1 MTIAPVKPLPV
12 QKITLEQWQERAAT
26 WKRATKELVLLWF
39 ENDLGTHRQ
48 LAEHL
53 GVAQSTVTEHR
64 KKLIQSGALV
74 GTVDVKKKTRKSDR
88 KPIKPVENSSDD
100 IEKVKVVVHEPAASS
115 TATEQLS
122 NYIAVERPAAKPQ
135 TEPKVKRPKELA
147 NMLDTHQKYIKDRLL
162 PIAQKLAAL
171 HNEVQVEQKRLHT
184 AWTKDNLV
192 FTEPYQRCVDY
203 WNEREMFGDFAEAF
217 DDPAIKTYADVLA
230 AIRVKFRRCFERME
244 TIQYSTG
251 CIPDPNKRDLRI

>member
-1 MTIAPVKPLPV
+1 MTIAPAKPATV

-26 WKRATKELVLLWF
+26 WKKATKELVLLWF

-53 GVAQSTVTEHR
+53 GIAQSTVSEHR
-64 KKLIQSGALV
+64 KKLIKSGVLS
-74 GTVDVKKKTRKSDR
+74 GTIDSKKQTRKSDR
-88 KPIKPVENSSDD
+88 KPIKPVENSDSK
-100 IEKVKVVVHEPAASS
+100 IEEVTVVVDEPAGNS
-115 TATEQLS
+115 TAIEQPS
-122 NYIAVERPAAKPQ
+122 NSIAIERPAEKPQ
-135 TEPKVKRPKELA
+135 AAPKVKRPKELA

-171 HNEVQVEQKRLHT
+171 HEEVRVEQVRLHN
-184 AWTKDNLV
+184 AWVKDNLV

-203 WNEREMFGDFAEAF
+203 WNKREIFGEFAEALE
-217 DDPAIKTYADVLA
+217 DPTIKTYADVLA
-230 AIRVKFRRCFERME
+230 AIRVKFRRCSERME

-251 CIPDPNKRDLRI
+251 CIADPNKRDLRI

>member
-1 MTIAPVKPLPV
+1 MKTTCGDDCKLVEMLASRTSKEQAMENAVAAIQSQKLTVYGAAKVFSLADTTLRRELDKRGITPQTVSVTTKARPTPEERDQWWEDFQAGKSLREIADSF
-12 QKITLEQWQERAAT
+12 ERG
-26 WKRATKELVLLWF
+26 R
-39 ENDLGTHRQ
+39 N
-48 LAEHL
+48 
-53 GVAQSTVTEHR
+53 TVTTEIKKR
-64 KKLIQSGALV
+64 KD
-74 GTVDVKKKTRKSDR
+74 TED
-88 KPIKPVENSSDD
+88 
-100 IEKVKVVVHEPAASS
+100 S
-115 TATEQLS
+115 TAIEQPS
-122 NYIAVERPAAKPQ
+122 AKPQ
-135 TEPKVKRPKELA
+135 IEPKVKRPKELA

-230 AIRVKFRRCFERME
+230 AIRVKFRRCSERME

>member
-1 MTIAPVKPLPV
+1 MTIAPVKPSAV
-12 QKITLEQWQERAAT
+12 QKITLEQWQERAQVCKKAYL
-26 WKRATKELVLLWF
+26 ELITLWF
-39 ENDLGTHRQ
+39 KNDLGTHRQ

-53 GVAQSTVTEHR
+53 GIAQSTVTYHR
-64 KKLIQSGALV
+64 KNLIASGKLEGKI
-74 GTVDVKKKTRKSDR
+74 DVSKQNRKLDR
-88 KPIKPVENSSDD
+88 NSIKPVENSDGA
-100 IEKVKVVVHEPAASS
+100 IEQVKVVVDEPAASS
-115 TATEQLS
+115 TAIEQPS
-122 NYIAVERPAAKPQ
+122 NSIAIERPAAKPQ

-192 FTEPYQRCVDY
+192 FTEPYQRCVEY

-217 DDPAIKTYADVLA
+217 DDPTIKTYADVLA
-230 AIRVKFRRCFERME
+230 AIRVKFRRCCERME
-244 TIQYSTG
+244 TIEYSTG
-251 CIPDPNKRDLRI
+251 CIADPNKRDLRI